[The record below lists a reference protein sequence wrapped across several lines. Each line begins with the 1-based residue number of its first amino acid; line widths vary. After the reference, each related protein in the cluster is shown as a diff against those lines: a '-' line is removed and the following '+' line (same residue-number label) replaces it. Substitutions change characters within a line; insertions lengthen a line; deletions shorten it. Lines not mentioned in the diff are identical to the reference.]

1 MRIDFL
7 WIDIC
12 VRRVDNRY
20 SGTVIDV
27 VVDSSAVGDTAN
39 AVREQTATAQGYIA
53 CVCVCARY
61 VNERCL

>member
-27 VVDSSAVGDTAN
+27 VVD
-39 AVREQTATAQGYIA
+39 
-53 CVCVCARY
+53 
-61 VNERCL
+61 